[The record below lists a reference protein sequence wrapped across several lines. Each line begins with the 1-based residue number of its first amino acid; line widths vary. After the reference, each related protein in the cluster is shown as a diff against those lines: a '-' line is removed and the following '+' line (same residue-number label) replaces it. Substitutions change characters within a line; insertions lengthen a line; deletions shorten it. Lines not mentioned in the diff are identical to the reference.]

1 MREETFPITEKMLYF
16 NTAVMGCL
24 PSSTI
29 DVIEEYTGDLAA
41 FLRGDTGWDGTLQA
55 LEDRK
60 PESKKVFAKV
70 IGASEDEVACVPNA
84 TAGINTIMNMLP
96 VGRGDN
102 IVTTDLA
109 FPMGAVVVE
118 NQRRR
123 GAETRFI
130 KSREGIVDTA
140 DFEKAVDDD
149 TAIVYLDHAGWFN
162 GLLFDLKAISDIAHE
177 HGARLVVDATQSI
190 GAVNWNV
197 DRSGVDAAATS
208 TYKWLMGGVWPLST
222 GFMYVNR
229 ELVDAHPPAY
239 VSGASME
246 KMQIGDSEEGYTR
259 YEFTPQ
265 RGIKRLEVFRGTDV
279 SYVAVEHS
287 MKILLK
293 LGLNKVEARIKKL
306 DTMLVD
312 GLIESGFQL
321 QTPEEEDSRIFLNVK
336 NEDPEGIVKRLAEH
350 KIVVSPRV
358 GGIRISPHFYN
369 REDEVD
375 TFLEKLKEVAT

>member
-1 MREETFPITEKMLYF
+1 MFYF

-96 VGRGDN
+96 VERGGN

-123 GAETRFI
+123 GAETKFI

-177 HGARLVVDATQSI
+177 HGALLVVDATQSI

-265 RGIKRLEVFRGTDV
+265 RGIKRLEIFRGTDI

-293 LGLNKVEARIKKL
+293 LGLDKVEARIKKL

-321 QTPEEEDSRIFLNVK
+321 QTPEEEDRRIFLNVK
-336 NEDPEGIVKRLAEH
+336 HEDPEGIVKNLAEH

-375 TFLEKLKEVAT
+375 TFLEKLKEVAS

>member
-1 MREETFPITEKMLYF
+1 MLYF

>member
-1 MREETFPITEKMLYF
+1 MLYF

-29 DVIEEYTGDLAA
+29 DVIEEYTGDLAT

-70 IGASEDEVACVPNA
+70 IGASEEEVACVPNA
-84 TAGINTIMNMLP
+84 TTGINTIMNMLP
-96 VGRGDN
+96 VERGDN

-109 FPMGAVVVE
+109 FPMGAVVAE

-208 TYKWLMGGVWPLST
+208 TYKWLMGGVWSLST

-239 VSGASME
+239 VSGASMK
-246 KMQIGDSEEGYTR
+246 KMQIGDSKEGYTR

-265 RGIKRLEVFRGTDV
+265 RGIKRLEVFRGTDI

-293 LGLNKVEARIKKL
+293 LGLDKVEARIKKL
-306 DTMLVD
+306 DTMLV
-312 GLIESGFQL
+312 E
-321 QTPEEEDSRIFLNVK
+321 T
-336 NEDPEGIVKRLAEH
+336 
-350 KIVVSPRV
+350 
-358 GGIRISPHFYN
+358 
-369 REDEVD
+369 
-375 TFLEKLKEVAT
+375 

>member
-1 MREETFPITEKMLYF
+1 MLYF

-29 DVIEEYTGDLAA
+29 DVIEEYTGGLAA

-60 PESKKVFAKV
+60 PESKKMFANV
-70 IGASEDEVACVPNA
+70 IGASEEEVACVPNA
-84 TAGINTIMNMLP
+84 TTGMNTIMNMLP
-96 VGRGDN
+96 VERGDN

-130 KSREGIVDTA
+130 KSRNGIVETV

-177 HGARLVVDATQSI
+177 HGAPLVVDATQSM
-190 GAVNWNV
+190 GAVNWDI
-197 DRSGVDAAATS
+197 DRFGVDAAATS
-208 TYKWLMGGVWPLST
+208 TYKWLMGGIWSLST
-222 GFMYVNR
+222 GFMYINQ
-229 ELVDAHPPAY
+229 ELVDAYPPAY

-246 KMQIGDSEEGYTR
+246 KSQIDDSEAGYAQ
-259 YEFTPQ
+259 YEFTPK
-265 RGIKRLEVFRGTDV
+265 RGIKRMEVFRGADI
-279 SYVAVEHS
+279 SHVAVEHS

-293 LGLNKVEARIKKL
+293 RGLDKVEARIKKL
-306 DTMLVD
+306 DTMLAD
-312 GLIESGFQL
+312 GLLESGFQL
-321 QTPEEEDSRIFLNVK
+321 QTPKEEERRIFLNVK
-336 NEDPEGIVKRLAEH
+336 HGNPEEIVKRLAED

-369 REDEVD
+369 REDEVEV
-375 TFLEKLKEVAT
+375 FLEKFKEVAT